1 MYKKMIGLIL
11 AISMLIVSLPILAL
25 PLAAQETAELDS
37 TSFMAD
43 RVVSTTADPMTYYA
57 WAEANS
63 GLDKTAETYEDD
75 LAAYMNTEAAKAAF
89 REYYFTMGKVVWS
102 GDWMT
107 GGIHNTTGAFEPIAY
122 HTQFVAP
129 TWQKWSGA
137 QWYSTRSAAET
148 FMTQYL
154 AGSTNIKLWD
164 KANIPLHSYVTSTN
178 AGRSSLSYKAYF
190 SYTYT
195 VPAEKSGL
203 VQLAILPDNYTV
215 VNSTACFCVMLNDEI
230 VWPSDADIS
239 KPQTTW
245 GTGYTSKYQLVAAVA
260 EIALTVK
267 SGDQIH
273 FVATDKSANTVKLNP
288 RITYTDSGAWV
299 PTTSTAG
306 KDLLMSPSS
315 STGLSLLTYEQF
327 CAQELTTTDETS
339 KAAYKDYVLNFTSA
353 ITWTGNWSA
362 GNSVLS
368 GNAYV
373 YEPIAY
379 RLAHASASW
388 SALKSVGSR
397 YTTASAMISIL
408 DKHLISDAGTT
419 DDLWKQNGV
428 IYGMKSNVNG
438 VSSLLNSKNGSN
450 AGVCTWAYT
459 VPNGVTELSP
469 SASSATVYA
478 GASKANNT
486 RVCIMKNGVPVWP
499 TGATTDAATWA
510 TKTTQGWAAVYPTA
524 DELNNA
530 WANVK
535 ISVQPG
541 DVISVCYKEGGADV
555 QHKCAFSMTDTKTST
570 TETYAYNGF
579 TSKENPVTYA
589 AFCAANSTA
598 RAAATAYAKHAYAQY
613 LLEKTKVTYQGDW
626 SLGQMTTG
634 AAFRLLAYLNV
645 LQGKTH
651 TGGYTQTSNPYVATE
666 EGMKDLL
673 SAYLAGNTA
682 DMAGFAS
689 DAWLLGKAGYVAHAS
704 GANTLAYRYTMP
716 QAGRVRLSLA
726 DGLCSDPNATMAV
739 CVMLDGKV
747 IWPSDALIDKTDT
760 WAVLTSNTLDRLNK
774 TLSSV
779 KPYAEEGKH
788 LDFLVNLQGAAAGS
802 TYSLNPCVEIFSPIA
817 ELFELQGSA
826 TLGRAFGAVFI
837 ATYPDKTV
845 ADAADVTLSPSS
857 AIAAHITQ
865 TITDVENDNGTLT
878 RYYYLSGFAASEL
891 TEPISYTIQA
901 SAYGES
907 KTASGSVAVADLIS
921 YHLKIEGG
929 EVDIGD
935 ETSTLA
941 LATLNYAAAAQ
952 NYFSHNIS
960 KPANATVPEGQREPG
975 VKISDREI
983 ADLST
988 RKTEGAVLHYT
999 QASLLLNEV
1008 VTLKLA
1014 LDANAPIADL
1024 TSLSLVVKTAD
1035 GSIYEANTL
1044 IAYRDDDKNHTRIK
1058 AYADIPMLYY
1068 SSELTF
1074 GVYCDG
1080 VLISDELTY
1089 GVGCYAKRTYGTSD
1103 KQDAVLDSMLMLGD
1117 AATDYRNNVEN
1128 VLTNGGAAI
1137 PANPGDTIDLSCYSV
1152 LIGGVVRTGSEV
1164 TWIVD
1169 CDELQIAQ
1177 DRYVLAPTTAGS
1189 YRLLV
1194 VYDEYV
1200 IATAVAVC
1208 DENGEYTVD
1217 TVDKNTAAIIDLSAY
1232 GAAAELAG
1240 ATVPD
1245 YWTWALNVAAYT
1257 VDQNEKKAGGGMS
1270 SFFFVTDT
1278 HWENNNKKTFDIA
1291 NYLYEEAGIQHLVF
1305 GGDYING
1312 STTIEA
1318 AEPKVAAFLAAMETF
1333 RGDWYAV
1340 RGNHDNNGAWEPET
1354 AGDVW
1359 TDAEY
1364 YEKFHQYSANAR
1376 EDGELY
1382 NYVDD
1387 ADAKIRYY
1395 FFDDGST
1402 NPYGATDVN
1411 TAAYA
1416 TQMAWLKE
1424 TAATLEEGWGIVVVQ
1439 HRPRDFA
1446 NQLLPVLN
1454 EIDKTNDVI
1463 AVFGGHHHR
1472 DLSTLT
1478 DGGYYIITTTSDA
1491 GGSTSAGDP
1500 ITPNRTPGTSIEQLM
1515 EIVQIDRVNRKVY
1528 LIRVGAGASRVFDY

>member
-1 MYKKMIGLIL
+1 M
-11 AISMLIVSLPILAL
+11 AISMLIASLPILVL
-25 PLAAQETAELDS
+25 PLAAQETAEPYS

-63 GLDKTAETYEDD
+63 GLDTTAETYADD
-75 LAAYMNTEAAKAAF
+75 LAAYMNTDAAKAAF
-89 REYYFTMGKVVWS
+89 REYYFTMGKVIWS

-129 TWQKWSGA
+129 TWQKWSGT
-137 QWYSTRSAAET
+137 QWYSTKSAAET

-164 KANIPLHSYVTSTN
+164 KANIPFHSYITSTN
-178 AGRSSLSYKAYF
+178 VGRSSLSYKAYF

-195 VPAEKSGL
+195 VPEGKSGL

-215 VNSTACFCVMLNDEI
+215 VNNTACFCVMLNDEI

-239 KPQTTW
+239 QPQTTW

-267 SGDQIH
+267 PGDQIH
-273 FVATDKSANTVKLNP
+273 FVATDKSANNIKLNP
-288 RITYTDSGAWV
+288 RITYTDSNAWV
-299 PTTSTAG
+299 PSTSAAG
-306 KDLLMSPSS
+306 KDLLMTPSS

-327 CAQELTTTDETS
+327 CAQELTTTDEAS

-353 ITWTGNWSA
+353 VTWTGNWSA
-362 GNSVLS
+362 GNSILS
-368 GNAYV
+368 GNSYV

-379 RLAHASASW
+379 RLSHASASW

-397 YTTASAMISIL
+397 YATASAMVSIL
-408 DKHLISDAGTT
+408 DKHLVSDAGTT
-419 DDLWKQNGV
+419 DDLWKQSGV
-428 IYGMKSNVNG
+428 VYGQKSNVSG
-438 VSSLLNSKNGSN
+438 VSLLLNSRAGTG
-450 AGVCTWAYT
+450 AGVLTWAYT
-459 VPNGVTELSP
+459 VPSGVTELSP
-469 SASSATVYA
+469 SVSMATVYA
-478 GASKANNT
+478 NAAKASNT

-499 TGATTDAATWA
+499 SGATTDAATWA
-510 TKTTQGWAAVYPTA
+510 TQTSHGWAGVYPTA
-524 DELNNA
+524 DELNSA

-535 ISVQPG
+535 IAVQGG
-541 DVISVCYKEGGADV
+541 DVVTVCYKEGGADV
-555 QHKCAFSMTDTKTST
+555 QHKCAFSMTDTRTNT
-570 TETYAYNGF
+570 TETYAPNAF
-579 TSKENPVTYA
+579 TSKEHPVAYA
-589 AFCAANSTA
+589 AFCAAGSAA
-598 RAAATAYAKHAYAQY
+598 RAATTDYAKHAYVQY
-613 LLEKTKVTYQGDW
+613 LLDKTGIAYQGDW
-626 SLGQMTTG
+626 SLGQMAG
-634 AAFRLLAYLNV
+634 AAFRPLAYLNV

-651 TGGYTQTSNPYVATE
+651 TDGYTLTSNPYVATE
-666 EGMKDLL
+666 DGMKDLL
-673 SAYLAGNTA
+673 AAYLAGNTA
-682 DMAGFAS
+682 DMASSAS
-689 DAWLLGKAGYVAHAS
+689 DAWLLGKVGYVAHAS
-704 GANTLAYRYTMP
+704 GANMLAYRYTMP
-716 QAGRVRLSLA
+716 QAGRIRLSLA
-726 DGLCSDPNATMAV
+726 GGACSDQTATLSV

-747 IWPSDALIDKTDT
+747 IWPSGAAADKTAT
-760 WAVLTSNTLDRLNK
+760 RAVLTADSLDALNA

-779 KPYAEEGKH
+779 KPYAEKGKH
-788 LDFLVNLQGAAAGS
+788 VDFLVDLQGAAIGS
-802 TYSLNPCVEIFSPIA
+802 TYSLDPCVEIFSPISD
-817 ELFELQGSA
+817 LFELQGSA
-826 TLGRAFGAVFI
+826 TLGRAFGAAFI

-845 ADAADVTLSPSS
+845 ADAARVAITPSS
-857 AIAAHITQ
+857 AVAAHVSQ
-865 TITDVENDNGTLT
+865 SITDVENDNGTLT
-878 RYYYLSGFAASEL
+878 RYYYLNGFAASEL
-891 TEPISYTIQA
+891 TEPIAYTIEA
-901 SAYGES
+901 SAFGES
-907 KTASGSVAVADLIS
+907 KTATGSITVADLIS
-921 YHLKIEGG
+921 YHLKMKDG
-929 EVDIGD
+929 EVDTAD
-935 ETSTLA
+935 ETSALA

-952 NYFSHNIS
+952 NYFSYHTER
-960 KPANATVPEGQREPG
+960 PANAAVPEGQREASIKVSERDLPDLDYRTTPG
-975 VKISDREI
+975 AAIRF
-983 ADLST
+983 
-988 RKTEGAVLHYT
+988 T
-999 QASLLLNEV
+999 QASLLLDEV
-1008 VTLKLA
+1008 VTLKLTA
-1014 LDANAPIADL
+1014 DAASAIDDL
-1024 TSLSLVVKTAD
+1024 SSISFVVKR
-1035 GSIYEANTL
+1035 ANGETCVIATD
-1044 IAYRDDDKNHTRIK
+1044 IAYREDDKDHTCLK

-1074 GVYCDG
+1074 GIYRDG
-1080 VLISDELTY
+1080 ALISDELTY
-1089 GVGCYAKRTYGTSD
+1089 GVGCYAKRTYGNEAA
-1103 KQDAVLDSMLMLGD
+1103 QDAVLDCMLALGD
-1117 AATDYRNNVEN
+1117 AAADYRNNVEN
-1128 VLTNGGAAI
+1128 VLINGGAAI
-1137 PANPGDTIDLSCYSV
+1137 PAKPGETIDLSCYPV
-1152 LIGGVVRTGSEV
+1152 LIGGAVRTGSEV

-1169 CDELQIAQ
+1169 CDELQITQ
-1177 DRYVLAPTTAGS
+1177 DRYVLAPAAAGR

-1200 IATAVAVC
+1200 IATAIAVC
-1208 DENGEYTVD
+1208 DENGEYTTD
-1217 TVDKNTAAIIDLSAY
+1217 TVDKNTTATIDLSSY

-1245 YWTWALNVAAYT
+1245 YWTWSLNVAAYT
-1257 VDQNEKKAGGGMS
+1257 VDQNEKKAGGSMS

-1278 HWENNNKKTFDIA
+1278 HWENNNKKTFDVA

-1318 AEPKVAAFLAAMETF
+1318 AEPKIGAFLAAIETF

-1376 EDGELY
+1376 ADGELY

-1402 NPYGATDVN
+1402 NPYGAADVN

-1439 HRPRDFA
+1439 HRPNDFKS
-1446 NQLLPVLN
+1446 QLLPVLD
-1454 EIDKTNDVI
+1454 EIGKANDII

-1472 DLSTLT
+1472 DIVTIT
-1478 DGGYYIITTTSDA
+1478 DGGYPIITTTSDA

-1500 ITPNRTPGTSIEQLM
+1500 LTPNRTPGTNIEQLM

-1528 LIRVGAGASRVFDY
+1528 LTRVGAGACRVFEY